1 MIHWIMKVLEILLC
15 NNHYF
20 VKRQAFHY
28 NFFYIK
34 TLISVLSLLLGWTV
48 YWFYLTRSYFYTLG
62 FPKDLIEWNI
72 FFYWGLIPNMSVLN
86 CNFHSL
92 TCLTYTR
99 VQKSFITKLA
109 HYNEEMKQIFSFQ
122 YAKYRCDVILYHH
135 L

>member
-1 MIHWIMKVLEILLC
+1 
-15 NNHYF
+15 
-20 VKRQAFHY
+20 
-28 NFFYIK
+28 
-34 TLISVLSLLLGWTV
+34 
-48 YWFYLTRSYFYTLG
+48 
-62 FPKDLIEWNI
+62 
-72 FFYWGLIPNMSVLN
+72 MSVLN